1 MAPRPRSRQ
10 DYTPRQL
17 EIAALVA
24 AGKTR
29 REIAFA
35 LNIADETVKAHITR
49 LADHIPNPH
58 DLPPRAA
65 ITLWF
70 RSRAA

>member
-1 MAPRPRSRQ
+1 MAPHPRARRQ
-10 DYTPRQL
+10 FTPRQL
-17 EIAALVA
+17 EVAELVA

-35 LNIADETVKAHITR
+35 LNLADETVKAHIAR
-49 LADHIPNPH
+49 LADAIPNPH